1 MEYKDIKE
9 QLLQDDEFLLA
20 LQNKLCVASKTYGN
34 ALLSERILEPFKAIV
49 PFVDYFDNTIT
60 LGVKESALLDFLE
73 EQQVFDGDAKIDTAL
88 CEDADGNQTG
98 TLYFEFPIAMSKMEF
113 EKNVE
118 KLHNVLVAYEENHFY
133 TDWSDE
139 YINEWQNAIETFQA
153 KMMQLDV
160 LCVTLTNKVTGCF
173 LDNVRKDLQYGY
185 RDNCINTIL
194 PIIDIE
200 ININAKSLTLSQ
212 LKTLNVL
219 ICNYAQEQ
227 CFNAYHLEEILTTT
241 KVNENT
247 FFVEIEPTPTPKDLL
262 ELMESIVTLDNQL
275 KAILPLLN

>member
-9 QLLQDDEFLLA
+9 QL